1 MEIDILDN
9 HDNLK
14 HMFKRTIH
22 LPTAG
27 RETFFLW
34 GPRQTGKTTLL
45 RETYPTAVWIDLLK
59 ADEYRRYLQNPE
71 RLRQEFAL
79 TDGSL
84 TLRTDVRRRLPKASS
99 ARQVVIDEVQ
109 KVPQLLD
116 EVHWLHEH
124 QGVRFALC
132 GSSARKVK
140 RGGAN
145 LLGGRAV
152 RYELHG
158 LSAAELGSEFHLER
172 MLNHGYLPRIYLSA
186 QPQRL
191 LNAYVAD
198 YLKEEV
204 AAEALVRTLPVFSE
218 FLNVAALSDTEL
230 VNFSTI
236 ARECGVS
243 SPTIKQYFQILQDT
257 LLGRWLPAYTKRP
270 KRRVIAA
277 PKFYFADVGVVNYLA
292 RRGPLRPGSEL
303 FGKAFEN
310 WVFHELSAH
319 NAYSD
324 AFAQLSYW
332 RLASGIE
339 VDFVVNDF
347 QVAVE
352 AKATS
357 KVTADHLRGLRNLA
371 QDHPRAG
378 QRVVVCLE
386 PKPRRTEDG
395 ILILPAPEFCAR
407 LQAGEL
413 F

>member
-1 MEIDILDN
+1 
-9 HDNLK
+9 
-14 HMFKRTIH
+14 MFKRSIH
-22 LPTAG
+22 LPASGT
-27 RETFFLW
+27 ETFFLW

-45 RETYPTAVWIDLLK
+45 RATYPEALWIDLLK
-59 ADEYRRYLQNPE
+59 AEEYRRYLQNPE
-71 RLRQEFAL
+71 RLREELA
-79 TDGSL
+79 GGGP
-84 TLRTDVRRRLPKASS
+84 V
-99 ARQVVIDEVQ
+99 RQVVIDEVQ

-116 EVHWLHEH
+116 EVHWLFENR
-124 QGVRFALC
+124 GVHFVLC

-140 RGGAN
+140 RGAAN

-158 LSAAELGSEFHLER
+158 ITAGEVGAAFNLDR

-186 QPQRL
+186 RPQRL

-204 AAEALVRTLPVFSE
+204 AAEALVRNLPVFAE

-243 SPTIKQYFQILQDT
+243 SHTIKEYFQILEDT

-277 PKFYFADVGVVNYLA
+277 PKFYFSDVGVVNHLA
-292 RRGPLRPGSEL
+292 RRGILRPGSEL
-303 FGKAFEN
+303 YGKAFEN

-319 NAYSD
+319 NAYSE
-324 AFAQLSYW
+324 AFARLSYW
-332 RLASGIE
+332 RLAGGVE
-339 VDFVVNDF
+339 VDFVVNDL
-347 QVAVE
+347 QVAIE
-352 AKATS
+352 AKATA
-357 KVTADHLRGLRNLA
+357 KVTADHLKGLRNLA

-386 PKPRRTEDG
+386 PKARRTDDG
-395 ILILPAPEFCAR
+395 ILILPAREFCER
-407 LQAGEL
+407 LTAGN
-413 F
+413 FF